1 MGLRLDPGTDET
13 SSLVLLNDKS
23 SGGSA
28 HQQKHETACCPGPR
42 LCQRGTNMWDERG
55 GCSLASYLH
64 SFPCVDSERNQQT
77 QENKQEESGQAG
89 ESQAGNDFLPFPPTK
104 FQSNRWVSS
113 TGAGVFLLQSCRF
126 FFSFGSSG
134 FSRKKSTSE
143 RWRKPEQ
150 RALIR
155 MQWLK
160 NPSRAP
166 PTRPLSSW
174 EMRNERQMEGKEK
187 RKADSAAA
195 SQRGLLLIR
204 GVSDVWRSKT
214 SFKFQLNVD
223 KRI

>member
-64 SFPCVDSERNQQT
+64 SFPCVGSERNQQT
-77 QENKQEESGQAG
+77 QENKHEESGQAG

-113 TGAGVFLLQSCRF
+113 TGAGVFLLVLQIFLQLWKQRF
-126 FFSFGSSG
+126 LQEEVDIRALTETGA
-134 FSRKKSTSE
+134 KSTHKNAMTE
-143 RWRKPEQ
+143 EPEQ
-150 RALIR
+150 GSAHT
-155 MQWLK
+155 
-160 NPSRAP
+160 PSLQLRD
-166 PTRPLSSW
+166 
-174 EMRNERQMEGKEK
+174 EK
-187 RKADSAAA
+187 RAADGRKGEKEGWQRCCLTERFAAHP
-195 SQRGLLLIR
+195 
-204 GVSDVWRSKT
+204 RS
-214 SFKFQLNVD
+214 F
-223 KRI
+223 RCMEE